1 MKRIALKLYVTG
13 LTPRSTQAVTNVLRV
28 CEAEFEDNYELTIVD
43 VLEEPGEADRE
54 RILAT
59 PTLIRELPLPRR
71 RIVGDL
77 SDENAL
83 HSGLDVL

>member
-1 MKRIALKLYVTG
+1 MKRVALKLYVTG

-28 CEAEFEDNYELTIVD
+28 CEEEFEGDYQLTIVD

-77 SDENAL
+77 SDAPAL
-83 HSGLDVL
+83 STGLDL